1 MKKYIFST
9 AILFFFIVPFIIY
22 PITLV
27 RVGYIDLDSLIK
39 TYTEKYLETE
49 ISMRNDY
56 LGKLQEEYNTKY
68 YSMSESE
75 KNDYQIK
82 INDQR
87 DTLSMIRYNQLF
99 WQRSGEFKDE
109 IIFQIIQRNLMDS
122 IKKTS
127 ELEGFSLILD
137 NTGNFIYGSE
147 DINLTDKV
155 LFRLE
160 EKLLELQEGEP
171 AVPLSSEIEENAG
184 TSPNTST
191 DTTGE

>member
-1 MKKYIFST
+1 MKKCIFFT
-9 AILFFFIVPFIIY
+9 AIFLFLIVPFFVY

-27 RVGYIDLDSLIK
+27 RVGYIDLDLLIQ

-56 LGKLQEEYNTKY
+56 LTQLQIEYNEKY
-68 YSMSESE
+68 YSMSASE
-75 KNDYQIK
+75 RNEYQLK
-82 INDQR
+82 LNDQR
-87 DTLSMIRYNQLF
+87 NTLSMIRYNQLF
-99 WQRSGEFKDE
+99 WQRSGEIRDD
-109 IIFQIIQRNLMDS
+109 IVFQIIQRNLMDA

-160 EKLLELQEGEP
+160 EKLLELQEAEP
-171 AVPLSSEIEENAG
+171 VVPLSLELEEYFETQPVREAETN
-184 TSPNTST
+184 
-191 DTTGE
+191 DE